1 MHDFI
6 STYPY
11 GVASKNIYNGYMAQY
26 ASPLYSDS
34 AFTKLGIKKLI
45 LKSNI
50 YRAGFINVVKTV

>member
-1 MHDFI
+1 MNDFI

-34 AFTKLGIKKLI
+34 ITKLGIKKLI
-45 LKSNI
+45 LNSNI

>member
-26 ASPLYSDS
+26 ASPLYSGS
-34 AFTKLGIKKLI
+34 ITKLGIKKLI
-45 LKSNI
+45 LNSNI
-50 YRAGFINVVKTV
+50 YQAGFINVVKTV